1 MFSEETLVHPQK
13 LITGSIRHGGSFSAS
28 ALTICL
34 PEEGVCTAPCTQAAG
49 VWSLLSSHC

>member
-1 MFSEETLVHPQK
+1 MLSEETLVHPQK